1 MTLYIRL
8 SLFLCGMVIG
18 VFYHD
23 IKGYES
29 AFVSR
34 NSLQSAASQDFQYS
48 HHSSPQGLSHSSSDT
63 LTWQDRS
70 F

>member
-8 SLFLCGMVIG
+8 SLFLCGMVAGI
-18 VFYHD
+18 FYHD

-29 AFVSR
+29 ALVSR
-34 NSLQSAASQDFQYS
+34 NSLQSAASQDFRSSRQ
-48 HHSSPQGLSHSSSDT
+48 SSPHDLSRASGDT